1 MKKLY
6 AGTDLHGN
14 NNYLGIIDKQGK
26 KVFKKRLPNNPEAIL
41 EELKP
46 FKKEI
51 VGIVVESTF
60 NWYWLVDSLMHEG
73 YKVHLANPAAIQQ
86 YTGLKHADDKH
97 DAFWLAE
104 MLRLKILPEG
114 YIYPKED
121 RPIRDLL
128 RKRGH
133 LVRLRTSLMLSLQNI
148 ISRNCGVKLNANKM
162 KRLKKDEVAPVLEG
176 QEDLALS
183 GVVSKETIDFLTR
196 QIRQVENYIENKVE
210 LKGPYQYLQT
220 ICGVGKILSLTI
232 MLETGPIERFSK
244 VGNYVSYCR
253 KVPSKWTSNQKTKGK
268 GNKKNGNKYLAWAF
282 SEAAELARRY
292 EGQARAYYNKKSAK
306 TNFMVAHTALAHK
319 LARAAYFVM
328 RDQVPFDPAR
338 VFA

>member
-1 MKKLY
+1 MKKVY
-6 AGTDLHGN
+6 VGIDLHGN
-14 NNYLGIIDKQGK
+14 NNYLGIMDRQGK
-26 KVFKKRLPNNPEAIL
+26 RIFKKKLPNSPPVIMEV
-41 EELKP
+41 LKP
-46 FKKEI
+46 YGKAI
-51 VGIVVESTF
+51 QGIVVESTF
-60 NWYWLVDSLMHEG
+60 NWYWLVDRLMDEG
-73 YKVHLANPAAIQQ
+73 YRVHLANPAAIQQ
-86 YTGLKHADDKH
+86 YTGKKHADDKD

-104 MLRLKILPEG
+104 MLRLGILPEG

-133 LVRLRTSLMLSLQNI
+133 LVRLRTSLVLSLQNI
-148 ISRNCGVKLNANKM
+148 ITRNCGVHLNGNQI
-162 KRLKKDEVAPVLEG
+162 KRVKSDQVAPLLNK

-183 GVVSKETIDFLTR
+183 GQVSKACIDFLTR
-196 QIRQVENYIENKVE
+196 QIHQVEKVVQE
-210 LKGPYQYLQT
+210 KIKLRDPYQYLESLY
-220 ICGVGKILSLTI
+220 GVGKILSLTI
-232 MLETGPIERFSK
+232 MLETGPIERFKK

-253 KVPSKWTSNQKTKGK
+253 KVPSHWISNDKSKGK

-292 EGQARAYYNKKSAK
+292 DNLARAYYNKKSAK
-306 TNFMVAHTALAHK
+306 TNFMTAHTALAHK

-328 RDQVPFDPAR
+328 RDQVPFDPKK